1 MNDDGELK
9 TAEGTGPLHQSSTL
23 ARDVAASL
31 RGVRAK
37 VKKTSWTFSRYWIPP
52 AYYEHISKK
61 ATRDILKQQFPDG
74 MKVSQVSGL
83 TIAIENES
91 KAEHWPTPFTPEPG
105 EYLYRD
111 PMCWGILEI
120 QDIINDTYNLMVATL
135 ERGMPAHAM
144 DPDIIDPEQM
154 RSENR
159 QLEVV
164 WSKAGAGRNI
174 SDGIASIRSADFPT
188 GAMPLLDN
196 FDMIIQH
203 HTGLLPPAWG
213 GQSGNKT
220 AQQADADLKQSL
232 MQLSVHGEFAAA
244 AWVDTKEKALRLWE
258 KYATEPMQRAGETLD
273 FDVLRGGNWYFKS
286 EPGMPMSWAERQS
299 RLELVIGQN
308 PQMATSL
315 GLDSA
320 TNSAAMRDYII
331 PGMNDLEIPGENQ
344 RNRQMKII
352 RQLLQQPPNTGPDG
366 QQHSAIQPDPLL
378 DDPQTDGEI
387 IRQWLIDAGMKE
399 QEQNPQGWQ
408 HVYLYL
414 QDMKQMG
421 MQMQAPPPGAPGEP
435 PPDGP
440 PQGNGGPPPPP
451 PPGPQQ
457 GAPPPPQ

>member
-1 MNDDGELK
+1 
-9 TAEGTGPLHQSSTL
+9 
-23 ARDVAASL
+23 
-31 RGVRAK
+31 
-37 VKKTSWTFSRYWIPP
+37 
-52 AYYEHISKK
+52 
-61 ATRDILKQQFPDG
+61 
-74 MKVSQVSGL
+74 
-83 TIAIENES
+83 
-91 KAEHWPTPFTPEPG
+91 
-105 EYLYRD
+105 
-111 PMCWGILEI
+111 MCWGILEI